1 MAQKISGSTRGGQP
15 VTPPPG
21 KPPRRP
27 TPKRTPRLPK
37 NKHGK
42 VGPGRADVNAQARG
56 PRRTERNRKRRGEL
70 AERLALL
77 ANAAKQPQLRLAVHK
92 LRRQHIAAT
101 RFGKLPKFDRIQ
113 IHLQAERYRR
123 FAARKGVSLSDRLLR
138 EKARI
143 MWEVKRERAGLRS
156 AGYQNPALADSL
168 PDGAMVLQAAMR
180 RDPAMRRIAA
190 VLGSSRDGR
199 PTDRQLAVEVI
210 MRNALEELPV
220 ELRRALMDFVAQ
232 CAPTLEWAYGEPY
245 LPSSP
250 EPLTQKQLKALE
262 KLTGELI
269 QGRKTWESRDGDRL
283 ERRVPGMLDLHD
295 PAIVLDEMAGA
306 YLRLHAS
313 GRWPRGLEVLS
324 IDGTR
329 MPVNRTQVQSV
340 SHAHEL
346 EVNGRLLSAF
356 GYHGPSD
363 DGWRGFNGLLLAGV
377 CGPPVAAGMKLIPA
391 RNREFKHAADLLA
404 DTYRRMRTQQP
415 DFSELQILL
424 GDREFHYREVAEPL
438 LFDWSV
444 RLITPWRGGTR
455 NIAWGDNFGV
465 PYCDLHRGRPSVDMR
480 LVKAQGVWTPEQ
492 RAQRGVPLGEDL
504 RQHLPKRDWPHLRW
518 ACPRCEAEHKKDP
531 KAWPKVN
538 TATTWAHRA
547 PHIYTWHPYKNV
559 HPRYAE
565 RLDLLGL
572 RGASES
578 LNSVLKHDC
587 FALRAP
593 KAPRCVQTERQM
605 LWWAYLRNLRNVLKA
620 LVRENGSYDQVR
632 DEMARKGLLT
642 PGLLARMRAAGM
654 ELCDLPLGD
663 EVVRRRPEL
672 YAVGAEGG
680 DSDES
685 DDEMLMAA

>member
-15 VTPPPG
+15 VNPPAG

-27 TPKRTPRLPK
+27 TPKPTPTLPK

-42 VGPGRADVNAQARG
+42 VGQGRADVNAQARG
-56 PRRTERNRKRRGEL
+56 PRRTERNRQRRGEL

-77 ANAAKQPQLRLAVHK
+77 EKAAKQPELRLAVHE

-123 FAARKGVSLSDRLLR
+123 FAARKGVKLPDTLLR
-138 EKARI
+138 RKARI
-143 MWEVKRERAGLRS
+143 LWEVKRERAGLRS
-156 AGYQNPALADSL
+156 RGYQNPALADCL

-180 RDPAMRRIAA
+180 RDPAMARIAA
-190 VLGSSRDGR
+190 VLGEERDGR
-199 PTDRQLAVEVI
+199 PADRQLAVEVI

-245 LPSSP
+245 LPTSL
-250 EPLTQKQLKALE
+250 EPLSQKELKRLE

-295 PAIVLDEMAGA
+295 PEFVLDELAGA
-306 YLRLHAS
+306 YVRLHAG

-329 MPVNRTQVQSV
+329 MPVNRTQMQSV
-340 SHAHEL
+340 SRAHEL

-356 GYHGPSD
+356 GYHGSG

-377 CGPPVAAGMKLIPA
+377 FGPPVTAGMKLIPA
-391 RNREFKHAADLLA
+391 RNREFKHAADLVA
-404 DTYRRMRTQQP
+404 DTYRRLREHQP
-415 DFSELQILL
+415 DFSQLQILL
-424 GDREFHYREVAEPL
+424 GDREFHEREVAEPL

-455 NIAWGDNFGV
+455 DVDWGDNYGV

-480 LVKAQGVWTPEQ
+480 LVKAQGVWTPKQ
-492 RAQRGVPLGEDL
+492 RAERGVPLGEDL

-518 ACPRCEAEHKKDP
+518 ACPLCENEHAKDP
-531 KAWPKVN
+531 KAWPTVN
-538 TATTWAHRA
+538 TAATWAHHG

-559 HPRYAE
+559 HPRYQE
-565 RLDLLGL
+565 RIDLLGL

-587 FALRAP
+587 FALRSP

-605 LWWAYLRNLRNVLKA
+605 LWWAYLRNLRNVLKV
-620 LVRENGSYDQVR
+620 LVRENGTYDEVR

-654 ELCDLPLGD
+654 ELCDLPVSD
-663 EVVRRRPEL
+663 EVVQRRPEL
-672 YAVGAEGG
+672 YAVDAAP
-680 DSDES
+680 S
-685 DDEMLMAA
+685 DDEDDLLMAA